1 MAAEELRVYCA
12 ELAHASKTTTGAADE
27 IDGLRDKL
35 GGQTDGLAGTW
46 TGQAASAYLDV
57 WAEIDDECG
66 QMLADLRWI
75 GNRWQPR
82 PPATP
87 RWSTPRPML
96 SAASGPP
103 ARLTGADHG
112 APHRQRA

>member
-1 MAAEELRVYCA
+1 MVSMAAEELRVYCA

-57 WAEIDDECG
+57 WPRSTTSAARCSPTCDG
-66 QMLADLRWI
+66 S

-103 ARLTGADHG
+103 PG
-112 APHRQRA
+112 

>member
-1 MAAEELRVYCA
+1 MVSMAAEELRVYCA
-12 ELAHASKTTTGAADE
+12 ELAHASKATTGAADE

-35 GGQTDGLAGTW
+35 GGQMDDLAGTW

-75 GNRWQPR
+75 GESLAAAAAGYAQMEHAAADAFGSIR
-82 PPATP
+82 PA
-87 RWSTPRPML
+87 
-96 SAASGPP
+96 GPVDG
-103 ARLTGADHG
+103 R
-112 APHRQRA
+112 